1 MSIHAFFSVAL
12 MSTTTLIDGGY
23 FESLQRPWSTDLLA
37 DQQSGGAIGWAMG
50 EIPILIALI
59 ATFIQWM
66 RDDSHEAKRIDR
78 NTARMAA
85 LGQPD
90 ELAQYNMYLNNLDKR
105 DREANQ

>member
-1 MSIHAFFSVAL
+1 
-12 MSTTTLIDGGY
+12 
-23 FESLQRPWSTDLLA
+23 
-37 DQQSGGAIGWAMG
+37 
-50 EIPILIALI
+50 
-59 ATFIQWM
+59 M

-90 ELAQYNMYLNNLDKR
+90 ELAQYNLYLSKLNKN

>member
-1 MSIHAFFSVAL
+1 MYERIIRAAIQTPWVSNLLDDQHAAGSIAW
-12 MSTTTLIDGGY
+12 G
-23 FESLQRPWSTDLLA
+23 
-37 DQQSGGAIGWAMG
+37 MG
-50 EIPILIALI
+50 EIPIILALTPTI
-59 ATFIQWM
+59 IQWM

-90 ELAQYNMYLNNLDKR
+90 ELAQYNLYLNNLNKK